1 MAGQR
6 LVAVTGASGYIALH
20 VIAQLLDAQ
29 YAVRGTLRDMARAKK
44 VREALNRH
52 TDTSNLSFCECNLLS
67 DDGWDDALSGCTFL
81 VHTASPLPM
90 SMPRAPRLRPRSH
103 ACAVA
108 MASSRPVWVWPPTPS
123 TR

>member
-52 TDTSNLSFCECNLLS
+52 TDTSNLSFCECCLLQDVPFRS
-67 DDGWDDALSGCTFL
+67 AICTSECHLFGAIIDCSCFTL
-81 VHTASPLPM
+81 NSNTVPITINTM
-90 SMPRAPRLRPRSH
+90 SEAN
-103 ACAVA
+103 
-108 MASSRPVWVWPPTPS
+108 PS
-123 TR
+123 C